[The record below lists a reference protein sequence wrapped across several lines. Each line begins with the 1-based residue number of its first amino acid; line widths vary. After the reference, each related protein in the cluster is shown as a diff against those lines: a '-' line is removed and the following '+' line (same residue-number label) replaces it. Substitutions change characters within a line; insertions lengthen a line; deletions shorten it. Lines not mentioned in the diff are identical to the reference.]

1 MFDLKSKFFVLLL
14 VSLLSLTITGCTIFG
29 DDDDD
34 DAAVIGNATITR
46 IPEMVTVPAGTF
58 KMGWDNLAALPKSA
72 TDAGMT
78 TNSVAA
84 NYADAASYSPGVT
97 GPVRLVTIT
106 KDYKIGK
113 YEITNAQFCD
123 MLNYAL
129 RKGYLTGNLAGNE
142 TVKNV
147 EGNQQELLN
156 LDADYEGRKCEISYT
171 GYGFV
176 VGAGL
181 DNRPVVYVTW
191 YGAAFYCNMLSE
203 MQGLTKLYNLTD
215 WSCTFDGT
223 ARFYGSPGYRIPTE
237 AEWEYAARYDDDN
250 LRYDRRMVAWEPKG
264 YDYAVK
270 SGYGT
275 IASYFDGKANYSSGI
290 GTQDVGCCAA
300 GVSPLGIYNLA
311 GNASEWAQDF
321 YSSYTYFAKP
331 DGTGGYKSADY
342 DPAKGEL
349 NPINDES
356 GVYRQRRGGSWL
368 VYGNNSPIS
377 IYHTNTNWAYTNY
390 CDLGFRIVQIQ

>member
-1 MFDLKSKFFVLLL
+1 MLDLRLRFYALLL
-14 VSLLSLTITGCTIFG
+14 ICLLSLTLTGCSIFG

-34 DAAVIGNATITR
+34 DAAVIGNATIAR
-46 IPEMVTVPAGTF
+46 IPEMVTVPKGTF
-58 KMGWDNLAALPKSA
+58 KMGWDNLGDGSGFANG
-72 TDAGMT
+72 TDT
-78 TNSVAA
+78 VAA
-84 NYADAASYSPGVT
+84 DYPANYNSGVT
-97 GPVRLVTIT
+97 GPVRLVTLT
-106 KDYKIGK
+106 RDYKIGK

-142 TVKNV
+142 TVKNA

-156 LDADYEGRKCEISYT
+156 LDADYEGKKCEISYT

-176 VGAGL
+176 VAPGL
-181 DNRPVVYVTW
+181 ENRPIVYVTW

-203 MQGLTKLYNLTD
+203 IQGLTKLYNLTD

-223 ARFYGSPGYRIPTE
+223 ARFYGSPGYRLPTE

-250 LRYDRRMVAWEPKG
+250 MIYDRRMVAWEPKG
-264 YDYAVK
+264 LDYWDNSELGK
-270 SGYGT
+270 KL
-275 IASYFDGKANYSSGI
+275 SYFDGKANYNSGG
-290 GTQDVGCCAA
+290 GTQDVGCCPG
-300 GVSPLGIYNLA
+300 GVSKLGIYNLA

-321 YSSYTYFAKP
+321 YSSYTYFAK
-331 DGTGGYKSADY
+331 DYKAAGY

-349 NPINDES
+349 DPINDES

-390 CDLGFRIVQIQ
+390 CDLGFRIVQVE

>member
-1 MFDLKSKFFVLLL
+1 MFELKSRFYALLL
-14 VSLLSLTITGCTIFG
+14 VSLLSLTLTGCNIFG
-29 DDDDD
+29 GDDND
-34 DAAVIGNATITR
+34 DAAVVGNPTISQ
-46 IPEMVTVPAGTF
+46 IPEMVTVPKGTF
-58 KMGWDNLAALPKSA
+58 KMGWDNLAGAPA
-72 TDAGMT
+72 
-78 TNSVAA
+78 VAA
-84 NYADAASYSPGVT
+84 GLSTDTVAADYPDPLTYNPSVT

-142 TVKNV
+142 TVKNA

-156 LDADYEGRKCEISYT
+156 LDADYEGKQCEISYT
-171 GYGFV
+171 GIGFV
-176 VGAGL
+176 VDAGL
-181 DNRPVVYVTW
+181 EKRPVVYVTW

-223 ARFYGSPGYRIPTE
+223 ARFYGFPGYRLPTE
-237 AEWEYAARYDDDN
+237 AEWEYAARYDDNN
-250 LRYDRRMVAWEPKG
+250 LVYDRRMVPWEP
-264 YDYAVK
+264 
-270 SGYGT
+270 SGNAYWFGSALGT
-275 IASYFDGKANYSSGI
+275 DLSYFDGKANYKTGL
-290 GTQDVGCCAA
+290 GTVDVGTIPG
-300 GVSPLGIYNLA
+300 GVSALGIHNLS

-321 YSSYTYFAKP
+321 YSAYGYFAK
-331 DGTGGYKSADY
+331 DFAAATY
-342 DPAKGEL
+342 DPVKGEL

-368 VYGNNSPIS
+368 IYANNSPIS

-390 CDLGFRIVQIQ
+390 CDLGFRIVQVE